1 MIANRWPRVSRNH
14 IACLLLLLFGLVFF
28 WANAS
33 LQLASDDLG
42 WLLGD
47 PPTVFDHYRQIP
59 RISFAFLHAMFGS
72 SAAAALT
79 MIFLFHLFNAL
90 LVYRLGQ
97 KLLIDPIAAWVAVA
111 VFLINPITLKTLTW
125 ISCFSYVQGTSL
137 ALLSLLAAWAAGDAR
152 GARRCL
158 WSVAALVTFAA
169 GLFCSHEILF
179 LPVLFFAFG
188 LFRGDRRG
196 GLVLSGMAMA
206 LALLVNDLVYN
217 FQRYGIEASKMFTFD
232 FASAYVSSSLSSGL
246 ALTLAYPISLFA
258 RTQGLLRICFAE
270 PLRWGMTA
278 LLWVVGILF
287 AKDHKGW
294 RLLLTLVLAF
304 VALITPY
311 IMRLYLTPD
320 TANFD
325 ISYVL
330 SGRVF
335 YLPFV
340 VIALILGWSIS
351 HLWRALQARRGAWLL
366 ILLPLIAYV
375 HALWLYDKTDFLGLN
390 VVTGTTV
397 AMPPRWNP
405 YTGQQPFWFLLTGL
419 VVIAALALRVAA
431 GRRQRVSASSAPS
444 LSDPVARIAP
454 PSIEATAEEC
464 GEKDGCD

>member
-1 MIANRWPRVSRNH
+1 MIVYRWPRVSRNH
-14 IACLLLLLFGLVFF
+14 IAWLLLLLFGLVFF

-33 LQLASDDLG
+33 VQLASDDVG
-42 WLLGD
+42 WLLGT
-47 PPTVFDHYRQIP
+47 PPTVFDGYRQIP
-59 RISFAFLHAMFGS
+59 RISFAFLHAIFGQ

-79 MIFLFHLFNAL
+79 MLFLFHLFNVL

-97 KLLIDPIAAWVAVA
+97 KLLIDPLAPWVAVA

-152 GARRCL
+152 GSHRCL
-158 WSVAALVTFAA
+158 WSIATLVMFAA

-179 LPVLFFAFG
+179 LPVLFLVFG

-196 GLVLSGMAMA
+196 GLVLFGVAMA
-206 LALLVNDLVYN
+206 LALLVNQVVYD
-217 FQRYGIEASKMFTFD
+217 FQRYGIEVSRMFTFD
-232 FASAYVSSSLSSGL
+232 FALAYVSSSLSSGL

-258 RTQGLLRICFAE
+258 RTQDLLRICFTE

-278 LLWVVGILF
+278 LLWAVGILF
-287 AKDHKGW
+287 AKDQKSW
-294 RLLLTLVLAF
+294 RLLLTLLLAF

-351 HLWRALQARRGAWLL
+351 YLWRALQARRGAWLL
-366 ILLPLIAYV
+366 ILLPPIAYV

-390 VVTGTTV
+390 VITGTSG

-405 YTGQQPFWFLLTGL
+405 YADQQPFWFLLTGL
-419 VVIAALALRVAA
+419 VVIVALALRVTA
-431 GRRQRVSASSAPS
+431 GRRQRVSASP
-444 LSDPVARIAP
+444 AP
-454 PSIEATAEEC
+454 PLPEPMGLDRSSEHESQR
-464 GEKDGCD
+464 